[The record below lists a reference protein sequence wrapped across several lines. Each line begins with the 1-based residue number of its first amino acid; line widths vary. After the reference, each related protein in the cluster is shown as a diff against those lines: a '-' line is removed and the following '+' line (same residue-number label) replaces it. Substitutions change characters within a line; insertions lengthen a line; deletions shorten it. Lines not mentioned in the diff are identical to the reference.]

1 MFDSKK
7 KSLFTTPKTSGA
19 GGTTTATATFVQ
31 AAKKKSAETRSGNDA
46 LKYKTTGNPF
56 VDQFGTLGNY
66 KAPRSFTDIAADC
79 EKLWA
84 TGKHRIVV
92 CFMLYIRMITRVVT
106 LFTGVSTKVSQKGAE
121 LKHEGIMRMIW
132 LHSKHE
138 GAFWKNIGLF
148 VSVGS
153 WKDVITMLQYDLVY
167 HGWDERKLNWSKF
180 GDLILSALKNP
191 GTSELLKKY
200 LPQIKANSA
209 CTTVDSQADNMIAKW
224 ICSLVFGPKES
235 AANYKQY
242 RKLKSSGTAHEWQKL
257 ISKRSFNELDFATI
271 HGRALSILVRSKFL
285 KNQGLVERYTEW
297 VKKPETAVKFTGF
310 VHEIFKGLGAN
321 GGRGSYGEAPIKY
334 ASLSAIP
341 AHEQETINKQ
351 FATLI
356 EKAGTTEQNRLV
368 VVRDTSGSMAS
379 IAPGTEMSCYAVAKA
394 LALYFS
400 EFLKGEFGKSWIE
413 FNNTAQMHTWDGQT
427 PLEKWFNDRSGI
439 VGSTNFLGV
448 IELFCALQSDIPEA
462 DFPTGILCISDG
474 EFNPGKDLS
483 KTNVEQ
489 AKAMLTK
496 AGFSKDYV
504 DNFVIVLWN
513 LQNRHYGNDS
523 GSKFETYGDVD
534 GVYYFSGYSAAT
546 VSFLTSK
553 IKNAS
558 ELFDAAMSQEI
569 LDMVE
574 I

>member
-19 GGTTTATATFVQ
+19 SGTATATATKSFVT
-31 AAKKKSAETRSGNDA
+31 AAKKKSAETKSGNGA
-46 LKYKTTGNPF
+46 LKYRTTGNDF

-66 KAPRSFTDIAADC
+66 KVPRSFTDIASDC

-84 TGKHRIVV
+84 TGQHRIAI

-106 LFTGVSTKVSQKGAE
+106 LFTGVSTKASQKGAE

-138 GAFWKNIGLF
+138 DAFWKNIGLF

-153 WKDVITMLQYDLVY
+153 WKDVIAMLQYDLVY
-167 HGWDERKLNWSKF
+167 HGWEERKLNWSKF
-180 GDLILSALKNP
+180 GDLILTALKNP
-191 GTSELLKKY
+191 ATSELLKKY

-209 CTTVDSQADNMIAKW
+209 CTTVESQADNMIGKW

-242 RKLKSSGTAHEWQKL
+242 RKLKTSGTAHEWQKL
-257 ISKRSFNELDFATI
+257 ISKKNFNELDFNTI
-271 HGRALSILVRSKFL
+271 HGRALSILVKSKFL
-285 KNQGLVERYTEW
+285 KNHGLTERYTEW

-321 GGRGSYGEAPIKY
+321 GQAYGAKY
-334 ASLSAIP
+334 PTLSSIP
-341 AHEQETINKQ
+341 AQEQEPINKQ
-351 FATLI
+351 FQTLI
-356 EKAGTTEQNRLV
+356 EKGGTTEQNRLI
-368 VVRDTSGSMAS
+368 VVRDTSGSMS
-379 IAPGTEMSCYAVAKA
+379 SPAPGTEMSCYAVGKA

-400 EFLKGEFGKSWIE
+400 AFMKGEFTNSWIE
-413 FNNTAQMHTWDGQT
+413 FNSRAIMHTWRGVT
-427 PLEKWFNDRSGI
+427 PLEKWYNDTSGF
-439 VGSTNFLGV
+439 VGGTNFQSV
-448 IELFCALQSDIPEA
+448 IDLFCSLQSDINEA
-462 DFPTGILCISDG
+462 DFPTGILCISDT
-474 EFNPGKDLS
+474 EFNPAQLNV
-483 KTNVEQ
+483 TNVEE
-489 AKAMLTK
+489 AKAKLTR
-496 AGFSKDYV
+496 AGFSKEYV

-513 LQNRHYGNDS
+513 LQHKGYSGGAGN
-523 GSKFETYGDVD
+523 KFETYGDVPN
-534 GVYYFSGYSAAT
+534 VYYFSGYSAAT

-558 ELFDAAMSQEI
+558 ELFNAAMSQEI

-574 I
+574 V

>member
-7 KSLFTTPKTSGA
+7 KSLFTTPKTSAA
-19 GGTTTATATFVQ
+19 GGTATATATPKFVS
-31 AAKKKSAETRSGNDA
+31 AAKKKSAETLSGNGA

-66 KAPRSFTDIAADC
+66 KVPRSFKDIATDC
-79 EKLWA
+79 ESLWA
-84 TGKHRIVV
+84 TGKHRVVV

-106 LFTGVSTKVSQKGAE
+106 LFSGVSTKASQKGAE

-132 LHSKHE
+132 LHQKNE
-138 GAFWKNIGLF
+138 DIFWKNIGLF

-153 WKDVITMLQYDLVY
+153 WKDITVMLQYDLVY
-167 HGWDERKLNWSKF
+167 HGWVDRKLNWAKF

-209 CTTVDSQADNMIAKW
+209 CTTVESQADNMIAKW
-224 ICSLVFGPKES
+224 ICSLLFGPKETP
-235 AANYKQY
+235 ATYKQY
-242 RKLKSSGTAHEWQKL
+242 RKLKTSGTAHEWQKL
-257 ISKRSFNELDFATI
+257 ISTKNFNEIDFNTI
-271 HGRALSILVRSKFL
+271 HGRALSILVKSKFL
-285 KNQGLVERYTEW
+285 KNHGLVERYTEW

-321 GGRGSYGEAPIKY
+321 GGGGLTKY
-334 ASLSAIP
+334 PTLTSIP

-356 EKAGTTEQNRLV
+356 EKGKTPGIEQTKLI
-368 VVRDTSGSMAS
+368 VVRDTSGSMS
-379 IAPGTEMSCYAVAKA
+379 NIAPGTEMSCYAIAKA

-400 EFLKGEFGKSWIE
+400 EFLKGDFANSWIE
-413 FNNTAQMHTWDGQT
+413 FNNIAMMHSWKGDTA
-427 PLEKWFNDRSGI
+427 LEKWFNDRSGF
-439 VGSTNFLGV
+439 VGGTNFQSV
-448 IELFCALQSDIPEA
+448 IDLFCTLKSDIEES

-474 EFNPGKDLS
+474 EFNPASALS
-483 KTNVEQ
+483 ETNVDA
-489 AKAMLTK
+489 AKRKLLT
-496 AGFSKDYV
+496 AGFSKEYV

-513 LQNRHYGNDS
+513 LQHRGYGPTT
-523 GSKFETYGDVD
+523 GAKFETYGDVPN
-534 GVYYFSGYSAAT
+534 VFYFSGYSAAT

-553 IKNAS
+553 IRTAE
-558 ELFDAAMSQEI
+558 ELFDIAMDQEI
-569 LDMVE
+569 LQMVE
-574 I
+574 V